1 MATYKYQAFDKTEKK
16 VSGIVSASD
25 TIEARNILIS
35 RELNPLK
42 IVPGKENKSKTK
54 ISQKE
59 LSIFTK
65 QLSALL
71 SAGTPLETSLML
83 LSQQSK
89 SKFTNVLLEI
99 NDDITEGKGLS
110 ESMKKFPQIFDDIYT
125 STIFAGES
133 SASLPEVFNDL
144 ASYLDK
150 EAKVRAEVVGALV
163 YPAILFFV
171 SLAVIYA
178 LLTFVLPQVI
188 EQFVTSNVALPSLT
202 LILLN
207 FSNIFPYI
215 VGSVLFISFGMYF
228 YLNSPLST
236 ETIKLQSSKYLL
248 KMPLFGEVII
258 YDQTARFCSSMRLMT
273 KAGLNTIDSLRIAKD
288 TFRNRYLRSEV
299 DIVVNKVTS
308 GTSLS
313 QAFLKSTIF
322 PSVFQQLLSS
332 GDIGSQISIMFE
344 KIKDFLDQEVQTRR
358 NVLLTLLQPIVILTM
373 GVFVMLIVL
382 AIMLPLLQMNN
393 LIFTL

>member
-1 MATYKYQAFDKTEKK
+1 MATYKYQAFDKAEKK
-16 VSGIVSASD
+16 VSGIISASD

-83 LSQQSK
+83 LSQQAK

-215 VGSVLFISFGMYF
+215 VGSVLFISLGMYF
-228 YLNSPLST
+228 YLNSPLSS
-236 ETIKLQSSKYLL
+236 ETIKLQASKYLL
-248 KMPLFGEVII
+248 KMPIFG
-258 YDQTARFCSSMRLMT
+258 
-273 KAGLNTIDSLRIAKD
+273 
-288 TFRNRYLRSEV
+288 
-299 DIVVNKVTS
+299 
-308 GTSLS
+308 
-313 QAFLKSTIF
+313 
-322 PSVFQQLLSS
+322 
-332 GDIGSQISIMFE
+332 
-344 KIKDFLDQEVQTRR
+344 
-358 NVLLTLLQPIVILTM
+358 
-373 GVFVMLIVL
+373 
-382 AIMLPLLQMNN
+382 
-393 LIFTL
+393 

>member
-16 VSGIVSASD
+16 VSGIISASD

-83 LSQQSK
+83 LSQQAK

-150 EAKVRAEVVGALV
+150 EAKIRAEVVGALV

-215 VGSVLFISFGMYF
+215 VGSVLFISLGMYF
-228 YLNSPLST
+228 YLNSPLSS
-236 ETIKLQSSKYLL
+236 ETIKLQASKYLL

-313 QAFLKSTIF
+313 QAFPKSTIF
-322 PSVFQQLLSS
+322 PNVFQQLLSS
-332 GDIGSQISIMFE
+332 GDIGSQISLMFE

>member
-1 MATYKYQAFDKTEKK
+1 MATYNYQAFDKSEKR
-16 VSGIVSASD
+16 VSGIISASD
-25 TIEARNILIS
+25 TIEARNLLIS

-215 VGSVLFISFGMYF
+215 VGSVLFISLGMYF
-228 YLNSPLST
+228 YLNSPLSS
-236 ETIKLQSSKYLL
+236 ETIKLQASKYLL

-299 DIVVNKVTS
+299 DIVVSKVTS

-313 QAFLKSTIF
+313 QAFSKSTIF
-322 PSVFQQLLSS
+322 PNVFQQLLSS
-332 GDIGSQISIMFE
+332 GDIGSQISLMFE

>member
-16 VSGIVSASD
+16 VSGIISASD

-42 IVPGKENKSKTK
+42 IVPGKEIKSKTK

-83 LSQQSK
+83 LSQQAK

-215 VGSVLFISFGMYF
+215 VGSVLFISLGMYF
-228 YLNSPLST
+228 YLNSTLSS
-236 ETIKLQSSKYLL
+236 ETIKLQASKYLL

-299 DIVVNKVTS
+299 DIVVSKVTS

-313 QAFLKSTIF
+313 QAFSKSTIF
-322 PSVFQQLLSS
+322 PNVFQQLLSS
-332 GDIGSQISIMFE
+332 GDIGSQISLMFE

>member
-16 VSGIVSASD
+16 VSGIISAAD

-42 IVPGKENKSKTK
+42 IVPGKENKSKIK

-71 SAGTPLETSLML
+71 DSGTPIETSLML

-99 NDDITEGKGLS
+99 NDDVSEGKGLS
-110 ESMKKFPQIFDDIYT
+110 KSMKKFPLIFDDIYT

-133 SASLPEVFNDL
+133 SASLPGVFNDL

-150 EAKVRAEVVGALV
+150 EAKVRGEVVGALV

-228 YLNSPLST
+228 YLNSPFCS
-236 ETIKLQSSKYLL
+236 ETIKLQASKYVL
-248 KMPLFGEVII
+248 KIPLFGEVII

-273 KAGLNTIDSLRIAKD
+273 KAGLNTIDSLRIAKE
-288 TFRNRYLRSEV
+288 TFRNLYLRSEV
-299 DIVVNKVTS
+299 DIVVSKVTS

-313 QAFLKSTIF
+313 QAFSKSTIF
-322 PSVFQQLLSS
+322 PNVFKQLLSS
-332 GDIGSQISIMFE
+332 GDIGSQISLMFE

>member
-1 MATYKYQAFDKTEKK
+1 MATYKYQAFDKSEKR
-16 VSGIVSASD
+16 VSGIISASD
-25 TIEARNILIS
+25 TIEARNLLIS

-89 SKFTNVLLEI
+89 LKFTNVLLEI

-215 VGSVLFISFGMYF
+215 VGSVSLISLGMYF
-228 YLNSPLST
+228 YLNSPLSS
-236 ETIKLQSSKYLL
+236 ETIKLQASKYLL

-273 KAGLNTIDSLRIAKD
+273 KAGLNTIDSLRISKD

-299 DIVVNKVTS
+299 DIVVSKVTS

-313 QAFLKSTIF
+313 QAFSKSTIF
-322 PSVFQQLLSS
+322 PDVFQQLLSS
-332 GDIGSQISIMFE
+332 GDIGSQISLMFE

>member
-1 MATYKYQAFDKTEKK
+1 MATYKYQAFDKSEKR
-16 VSGIVSASD
+16 VSGIISASD
-25 TIEARNILIS
+25 TIEARNLLIS

-215 VGSVLFISFGMYF
+215 VGSVLFISLGMYF
-228 YLNSPLST
+228 YLNSPLSS
-236 ETIKLQSSKYLL
+236 ETIKLQASKYLL

-299 DIVVNKVTS
+299 DIVVSKVTS

-322 PSVFQQLLSS
+322 PNVFQQLLSS
-332 GDIGSQISIMFE
+332 GDIGSQISLMFE

>member
-1 MATYKYQAFDKTEKK
+1 MATYKYQAFDKAEKK
-16 VSGIVSASD
+16 VSGIISASD

-83 LSQQSK
+83 LSQQAK

-215 VGSVLFISFGMYF
+215 VGSVLVISFGMYF
-228 YLNSPLST
+228 YLNSPLSS
-236 ETIKLQSSKYLL
+236 ETIKLQASKYLL

-313 QAFLKSTIF
+313 RAFSKSTIF
-322 PSVFQQLLSS
+322 PNVFQQLLSS
-332 GDIGSQISIMFE
+332 GDIGSQISLMFE

>member
-16 VSGIVSASD
+16 VSGIISASD

-42 IVPGKENKSKTK
+42 IVPGKEIKSKTK

-83 LSQQSK
+83 LSQQAK

-215 VGSVLFISFGMYF
+215 VGSVLLISLGMYF
-228 YLNSPLST
+228 YLNSPLSS
-236 ETIKLQSSKYLL
+236 ETIKLQASKYLL

-299 DIVVNKVTS
+299 DIVVSKVTS

-313 QAFLKSTIF
+313 QAFSKSTIF
-322 PSVFQQLLSS
+322 PNVFQQLLSS
-332 GDIGSQISIMFE
+332 GDIGSQISLMFE

>member
-16 VSGIVSASD
+16 VSGIISASD

-83 LSQQSK
+83 LSQQAK

-133 SASLPEVFNDL
+133 SASLP
-144 ASYLDK
+144 
-150 EAKVRAEVVGALV
+150 
-163 YPAILFFV
+163 
-171 SLAVIYA
+171 
-178 LLTFVLPQVI
+178 
-188 EQFVTSNVALPSLT
+188 
-202 LILLN
+202 
-207 FSNIFPYI
+207 
-215 VGSVLFISFGMYF
+215 
-228 YLNSPLST
+228 
-236 ETIKLQSSKYLL
+236 
-248 KMPLFGEVII
+248 
-258 YDQTARFCSSMRLMT
+258 
-273 KAGLNTIDSLRIAKD
+273 
-288 TFRNRYLRSEV
+288 
-299 DIVVNKVTS
+299 
-308 GTSLS
+308 
-313 QAFLKSTIF
+313 
-322 PSVFQQLLSS
+322 
-332 GDIGSQISIMFE
+332 
-344 KIKDFLDQEVQTRR
+344 QTRDFIR
-358 NVLLTLLQPIVILTM
+358 GVSEHVSIGAAYKKEKAM
-373 GVFVMLIVL
+373 GVHFILCRDDV
-382 AIMLPLLQMNN
+382 A
-393 LIFTL
+393 

>member
-1 MATYKYQAFDKTEKK
+1 MATYKYQAFDKAEKK
-16 VSGIVSASD
+16 VSGIISASD

-83 LSQQSK
+83 LSQQAK

-215 VGSVLFISFGMYF
+215 VGSVLFISLGMYF
-228 YLNSPLST
+228 YLNSPLSS
-236 ETIKLQSSKYLL
+236 ETTKLQASKYLL

-299 DIVVNKVTS
+299 DIVVNKVTA

-313 QAFLKSTIF
+313 QAFSKSTIF
-322 PSVFQQLLSS
+322 PNVFQQLLSS
-332 GDIGSQISIMFE
+332 GDIGSQISLMFE
-344 KIKDFLDQEVQTRR
+344 KIKDFLDQEVQTKR

>member
-1 MATYKYQAFDKTEKK
+1 MATYKYQAFDKAEKK
-16 VSGIVSASD
+16 VSGIISASD

-83 LSQQSK
+83 LSQQAK

-215 VGSVLFISFGMYF
+215 VGSVLFISLGMYF
-228 YLNSPLST
+228 YLNSPLSS
-236 ETIKLQSSKYLL
+236 ETTKLQASKYLL

-299 DIVVNKVTS
+299 DIVVNKVTA

-313 QAFLKSTIF
+313 QAFSKSTIF
-322 PSVFQQLLSS
+322 PNVFQQLLSS
-332 GDIGSQISIMFE
+332 GDIGSQISLMFE

>member
-1 MATYKYQAFDKTEKK
+1 MATYKYQAFDKAEKK
-16 VSGIVSASD
+16 VSGIISASD

-83 LSQQSK
+83 LSQQAK

-228 YLNSPLST
+228 YLNSPLSS
-236 ETIKLQSSKYLL
+236 ETIKLQASKYLL

-313 QAFLKSTIF
+313 QAFSKSTIF
-322 PSVFQQLLSS
+322 PNVFQQLLSS
-332 GDIGSQISIMFE
+332 GDIGSQISLMFE

>member
-16 VSGIVSASD
+16 VSGIITASD

-35 RELNPLK
+35 KELNPLK

-110 ESMKKFPQIFDDIYT
+110 ESMKKFPLIFDDIYT

-228 YLNSPLST
+228 YLNTPLSS
-236 ETIKLQSSKYLL
+236 ETIKLQASKYLL

-273 KAGLNTIDSLRIAKD
+273 KAGLNTIDSLRIAKE
-288 TFRNRYLRSEV
+288 TFRNLYLRSEV
-299 DIVVNKVTS
+299 DIVVSKVTS

-313 QAFLKSTIF
+313 QAFSKSTIF
-322 PSVFQQLLSS
+322 PNVFKQLLSS
-332 GDIGSQISIMFE
+332 GDIGSQISLMFE

>member
-1 MATYKYQAFDKTEKK
+1 MATYKYQAFDKSEKR
-16 VSGIVSASD
+16 VSGIISASD
-25 TIEARNILIS
+25 TIEARNLLIS
-35 RELNPLK
+35 REPNPLK

-215 VGSVLFISFGMYF
+215 VGSVLFISLGMYF
-228 YLNSPLST
+228 YLNSPLSS
-236 ETIKLQSSKYLL
+236 ETIKLQASKYLL

-299 DIVVNKVTS
+299 DIVVSKVTS

-313 QAFLKSTIF
+313 QAFSKSTIF
-322 PSVFQQLLSS
+322 PNVFQQLLSS
-332 GDIGSQISIMFE
+332 GDIGSQISLMFE

>member
-1 MATYKYQAFDKTEKK
+1 MATYKYQAFDKAEKK
-16 VSGIVSASD
+16 VSGIISASD

-83 LSQQSK
+83 LSQQAK

-215 VGSVLFISFGMYF
+215 VGSVLFISLGIYF
-228 YLNSPLST
+228 YLNSPLSS
-236 ETIKLQSSKYLL
+236 ETVKLQASKYLL

-313 QAFLKSTIF
+313 QAFSESTIF
-322 PSVFQQLLSS
+322 PNVFQQLLSS
-332 GDIGSQISIMFE
+332 GDIGSQISLMFE

>member
-1 MATYKYQAFDKTEKK
+1 
-16 VSGIVSASD
+16 
-25 TIEARNILIS
+25 
-35 RELNPLK
+35 
-42 IVPGKENKSKTK
+42 
-54 ISQKE
+54 
-59 LSIFTK
+59 
-65 QLSALL
+65 
-71 SAGTPLETSLML
+71 ML
-83 LSQQSK
+83 FRS
-89 SKFTNVLLEI
+89 
-99 NDDITEGKGLS
+99 
-110 ESMKKFPQIFDDIYT
+110 
-125 STIFAGES
+125 
-133 SASLPEVFNDL
+133 
-144 ASYLDK
+144 
-150 EAKVRAEVVGALV
+150 LV

-215 VGSVLFISFGMYF
+215 VGSVLFISLGMYF
-228 YLNSPLST
+228 YLNSPLSS
-236 ETIKLQSSKYLL
+236 ETTKLQASKYLL

-313 QAFLKSTIF
+313 QAFSKSTIF
-322 PSVFQQLLSS
+322 PNVFQQLLSS
-332 GDIGSQISIMFE
+332 GDIGSQISLMFE

>member
-1 MATYKYQAFDKTEKK
+1 MATYKYQAFDKAEKK
-16 VSGIVSASD
+16 VSGIISASD

-83 LSQQSK
+83 LSQQAK

-215 VGSVLFISFGMYF
+215 VGSVLFISLVMYF
-228 YLNSPLST
+228 YLNSPLSS
-236 ETIKLQSSKYLL
+236 ETIKLQASKYLL

-299 DIVVNKVTS
+299 DIVVNMVTS

-313 QAFLKSTIF
+313 QAFSKSTIF
-322 PSVFQQLLSS
+322 PNVFQQLLSS
-332 GDIGSQISIMFE
+332 GDIGSQISLMFE

>member
-16 VSGIVSASD
+16 VSGIITASD

-35 RELNPLK
+35 KELNPLK

-110 ESMKKFPQIFDDIYT
+110 ESMKKFPLIFDDIYT

-207 FSNIFPYI
+207 ISNIFPYI

-228 YLNSPLST
+228 YLNTPLSS
-236 ETIKLQSSKYLL
+236 ETIKLQASKYLL

-299 DIVVNKVTS
+299 DIVVSKVTS

-313 QAFLKSTIF
+313 QAFSKSTIF
-322 PSVFQQLLSS
+322 PNVFQQLLSS
-332 GDIGSQISIMFE
+332 GDIGSQISLMFE

>member
-16 VSGIVSASD
+16 VSGIISASD

-83 LSQQSK
+83 LSQQAK

-215 VGSVLFISFGMYF
+215 VGSVLLISLGMYF
-228 YLNSPLST
+228 YLNSPLSS
-236 ETIKLQSSKYLL
+236 ETIKLQASKYLL

-299 DIVVNKVTS
+299 DIVVSKVTS

-313 QAFLKSTIF
+313 QAFSKSTIF
-322 PSVFQQLLSS
+322 PNVFQQLLSS
-332 GDIGSQISIMFE
+332 GDIGSQISLMFE

>member
-16 VSGIVSASD
+16 VSGIISASD

-42 IVPGKENKSKTK
+42 IVPGKEIKSKTK

-83 LSQQSK
+83 LSQQAK

-215 VGSVLFISFGMYF
+215 VGSVLFISLGMYF
-228 YLNSPLST
+228 YLNSPLSS
-236 ETIKLQSSKYLL
+236 ETIKLQASKYLL

-299 DIVVNKVTS
+299 DIVVSKVTS

-313 QAFLKSTIF
+313 QAFSKSTIF
-322 PSVFQQLLSS
+322 PNVFQQLLSS
-332 GDIGSQISIMFE
+332 GDIGSQISLMFE

>member
-1 MATYKYQAFDKTEKK
+1 MATYKYQAFDKAEKK
-16 VSGIVSASD
+16 VSGIISASD

-54 ISQKE
+54 ISHKE
-59 LSIFTK
+59 LSIYTK
-65 QLSALL
+65 QLSAIL
-71 SAGTPLETSLML
+71 SAGTHVETSLML

-207 FSNIFPYI
+207 FSNIFPFI
-215 VGSVLFISFGMYF
+215 VGSVLFIYFGMSF
-228 YLNSPLST
+228 YLNSPLSS
-236 ETIKLQSSKYLL
+236 EAIKLQASKYLL

-299 DIVVNKVTS
+299 DIVVSKVTS

-313 QAFLKSTIF
+313 QPFSKSTIF
-322 PSVFQQLLSS
+322 PNVFQQLLSS
-332 GDIGSQISIMFE
+332 GDIGSQISLMFE